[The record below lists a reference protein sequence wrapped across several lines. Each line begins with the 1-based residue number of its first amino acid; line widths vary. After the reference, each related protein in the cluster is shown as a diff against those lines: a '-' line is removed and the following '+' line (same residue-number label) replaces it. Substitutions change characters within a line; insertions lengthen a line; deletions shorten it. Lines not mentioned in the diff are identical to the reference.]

1 MLHIRTIALSAA
13 ILLLAPI
20 GLFAQESTFSD
31 PSVDYSFILPEV
43 GWKQIIKPSATSPNV
58 EYVYN
63 DRREGHLEVR
73 RLTVAKNAILTDVMR
88 TEESKLQFLPGY
100 AAGKEENFSG
110 ALRGSV
116 FNYEFLRIGRNM
128 SGRFYFLR
136 ADDTTVY
143 VLRFTGERD
152 RLKSIRN
159 QTDSIAR
166 TFNVKGARA
175 GLRLAYLIARLDMKL

>member
-1 MLHIRTIALSAA
+1 MLNIKTIAILAA
-13 ILLLAPI
+13 IILLVPI

-31 PSVDYSFILPEV
+31 PSVDYSFVLPEA
-43 GWKQIIKPSATSPNV
+43 GWKQIVKPSATSPNV

-63 DRREGHLEVR
+63 DRREGYLEVR
-73 RLTVAKNAILTDVMR
+73 KLTVAKNAILTDVMR
-88 TEESKLQFLPGY
+88 TEETKLQFLPGY

-128 SGRFYFLR
+128 VGRLYLLR

-143 VLRFTGERD
+143 VLRFTGEREK
-152 RLKSIRN
+152 LKSIRN
-159 QTDSIAR
+159 QTDSIAS
-166 TFNVKGARA
+166 TFNVKGTKAVRS
-175 GLRLAYLIARLDMKL
+175 

>member
-1 MLHIRTIALSAA
+1 MANLTKIITIAA
-13 ILLLAPI
+13 LLLLMA
-20 GLFAQESTFSD
+20 GAMSAQESTFTD
-31 PSVDYSFILPEV
+31 PQVDYSFVLPEA
-43 GWKQIIKPSATSPNV
+43 GWKMISKPSATSPNV

-73 RLTVAKNAILTDVMR
+73 KLSVAKSAYMTDVMR
-88 TEESKLQFLPGY
+88 DEETKLQFMPGY
-100 AAGKEENFSG
+100 VAGKEEAFSG
-110 ALRGSV
+110 SLRGNI
-116 FNYEFLRIGRNM
+116 FNYEFVRAGRPM

-143 VLRFTGERD
+143 ILRFTGERD

-166 TFNVKGARA
+166 TFNIKGVKVTGS
-175 GLRLAYLIARLDMKL
+175 

>member
-1 MLHIRTIALSAA
+1 MLKLTKIIAVTAF
-13 ILLLAPI
+13 LLLMTSAPK
-20 GLFAQESTFSD
+20 AQETTFTD
-31 PSVDYSFILPEV
+31 PDVDYSFMLPEA
-43 GWKQIIKPSATSPNV
+43 GWKMISKPSATTPNV

-73 RLTVAKNAILTDVMR
+73 KLSVAKNAYMTDIMR
-88 TEESKLQFLPGY
+88 DEETKLQFLPGY
-100 AAGKEENFSG
+100 VAGKEENFSG
-110 ALRGSV
+110 SLRGNI
-116 FNYEFLRIGRNM
+116 FNYEFVRAGRPM

-143 VLRFTGERD
+143 ILRFTGERD

-166 TFNVKGARA
+166 TFNIKAAKA
-175 GLRLAYLIARLDMKL
+175 GRE